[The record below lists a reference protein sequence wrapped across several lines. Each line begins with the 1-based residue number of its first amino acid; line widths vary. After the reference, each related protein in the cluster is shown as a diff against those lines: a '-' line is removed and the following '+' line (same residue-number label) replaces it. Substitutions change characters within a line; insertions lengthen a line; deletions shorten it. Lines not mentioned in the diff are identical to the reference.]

1 MERGIKESSGEAL
14 RLFEDAAAFLRA
26 RIILPPVEYAAN
38 ILIIEDD
45 PSINEVVCAH
55 LERRGCRCR
64 QAFSGTEG
72 LLLLQEQRP
81 DVVVT
86 DLMLPGIP
94 GEEIVRSIREADGE
108 LPIVVISARITAA
121 DKIMLLKAGADD
133 YLTKPFDL
141 DELHARINVQLRHR
155 RTRGE
160 AGDAATTAS
169 GETKRA
175 RRVLAFRTWE
185 LDRDGR
191 AFRVKGAEVA
201 LTRTEFNILELLMA
215 RPQKVFTKQELFEL
229 AWGEPY
235 SVEDSTVN
243 VHVSNLRRKLKPT
256 GTDSYLQTVWGMGY
270 KLHNP

>member
-1 MERGIKESSGEAL
+1 MEH
-14 RLFEDAAAFLRA
+14 AAD
-26 RIILPPVEYAAN
+26 

-94 GEEIVRSIREADGE
+94 GEEIVRSIRDADGE
-108 LPIVVISARITAA
+108 LPIIVISARITAS
-121 DKIMLLKAGADD
+121 DKITLLKAGADD

-141 DELHARINVQLRHR
+141 DELHARIDVQLRHR
-155 RTRGE
+155 RTRPGDGAAPASSNE
-160 AGDAATTAS
+160 AV
-169 GETKRA
+169 RP
-175 RRVLAFRTWE
+175 RRSLVFQTWE

-191 AFRVKGAEVA
+191 VFRAKGEEVA

-270 KLHNP
+270 KLHNS

>member
-1 MERGIKESSGEAL
+1 MNAGIKESSGEAL
-14 RLFEDAAAFLRA
+14 RLFEDADANASA
-26 RIILPPVEYAAN
+26 RIILLPVETVAD

-55 LERRGCRCR
+55 LERRGYRCR

-72 LLLLQEQRP
+72 LMLLREQRP
-81 DVVVT
+81 DVVIT
-86 DLMLPGIP
+86 DLMLPGVP
-94 GEEIVRSIREADGE
+94 GEEIVRAIRGADSA
-108 LPIVVISARITAA
+108 LPIIVISARITAA
-121 DKIMLLKAGADD
+121 DKISLLQAGADD

-141 DELHARINVQLRHR
+141 DELQARIEVQRRHHAER
-155 RTRGE
+155 AH
-160 AGDAATTAS
+160 AGTAASATDA
-169 GETKRA
+169 GGYQ
-175 RRVLAFRTWE
+175 LAFRRWE
-185 LDRDGR
+185 LDPDGR
-191 AFRVKGAEVA
+191 VFRVDGEEVA

-256 GTDSYLQTVWGMGY
+256 DTDGYLQTVWGMGY
-270 KLHNP
+270 KLHNA